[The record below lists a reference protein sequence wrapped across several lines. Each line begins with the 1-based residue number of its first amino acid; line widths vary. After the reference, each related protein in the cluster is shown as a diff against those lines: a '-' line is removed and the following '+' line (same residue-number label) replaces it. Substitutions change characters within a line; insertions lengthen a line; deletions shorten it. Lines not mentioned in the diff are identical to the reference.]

1 VVAGEWCR
9 PVIAQAPEA
18 PVGNDNK
25 APWQGRDRTM
35 KLKNAILGTSA
46 LAGVALLG
54 ATVSPAGAAEVL
66 AGGALDI
73 TITGFARFE
82 AFGGEVDDSDL
93 DPDLSR
99 SLDFRNDTEVHVLAR
114 AKSEETGMEYGGTIE
129 FEADTNRT
137 DNTDETWVFMSGG
150 WGEVRLGDEDGVA
163 DNSVVGGQTIAA
175 GTGGIDGSDAV
186 ISAAPVVFLTNTSD
200 ATKIRYYTPS
210 FGGFSLGVDYTPTQT
225 DLGSGANNGS
235 SFAFKDGDLAMDAK
249 NIVEGGL
256 IYDGEFGGTAFL
268 ASVVGVYGELKN
280 DAETLFGDEQWWG
293 VQGGASVD
301 LFGFKLAGSVAT
313 DNVGDTTRD
322 FFTAGI
328 GWGYGPLNTSVT
340 YGQIFNT
347 NADFDEATG
356 IGDSAYNLV
365 FSADIALAPGLVL
378 AGDVSTFDNDTTE
391 DFGTGDKGWTAVGSV
406 RLAF

>member
-1 VVAGEWCR
+1 
-9 PVIAQAPEA
+9 VIAQALGA
-18 PVGNDNK
+18 PVGKDNK

-54 ATVSPAGAAEVL
+54 TTVIPASAAEVL
-66 AGGALDI
+66 PGGALDL

-82 AFGGEVDDSDL
+82 AFGGQQDDRAL
-93 DPDLSR
+93 DDTLSR

-129 FEADTNRT
+129 FEADTNNT
-137 DNTDETWVFMSGG
+137 FNTDESWVFLSGG

-163 DNSVVGGQTIAA
+163 DNSSVGAQVIAA

-186 ISAAPVVFLTNTSD
+186 IAAAPVVYLTNTSD

-210 FGGFSLGVDYTPTQT
+210 FGGFSVGVDYTPTQE
-225 DLGSGANNGS
+225 DLGSGTNNGQF
-235 SFAFKDGDLAMDAK
+235 FARKGGDLAMDAK

-256 IYDGEFGGTAFL
+256 VYDGEFGGTALL
-268 ASVVGVYGELKN
+268 ASVVGVWGELKN
-280 DAETLFGDEQWWG
+280 DAEDVFGDDKWWG

-313 DNVGDTTRD
+313 DNVGDTTRN

-328 GWGYGPLNTSVT
+328 GAALGPVNTSVT
-340 YGQIFNT
+340 YGQIFDT

-356 IGDSAYNLV
+356 IGDKAYNLV

-378 AGDVSTFDNDTTE
+378 AGDVATFDNDTTV
-391 DFGTGDKGWTAVGSV
+391 DTGTGDKGWTAVGSV